1 MAEKL
6 IQNCTNCGAIQN
18 YDTGQATLTCTH
30 CGTQNVIE
38 RPELILPKVMDSEW
52 IVPARVDEIGIQKL
66 TYKYM
71 SLGKHTPDDMIET
84 SQITLKE
91 IFYVP
96 TYLFSGDYDAKWTA
110 TFGYDRQEPYTAYRN
125 VTYTDRN
132 GQTYTRQ
139 EPYTAY
145 RTVTDWR
152 PMNGTDTGTFNV
164 QTYSGPRIDERILT
178 IIEQT
183 NLQNITEFK
192 REFISGFDLKEIAVT
207 PDQSYRSDGERQV
220 NRLIDIGV
228 RSHAQGDRQRDW
240 YWTANINK
248 QHSNVVMPIA
258 HSVFEY
264 ENKEY
269 HIWFDGDEPSQNIG
283 DKLPEDSKRKNAI
296 NLGFLPF
303 GLTLLATA
311 ICAAAQHIN
320 TAISVIACL
329 ASLAYG
335 FARRSAIISHSQQK
349 RDALLLQKDA
359 ESSTNEHLSPE
370 ELQKLTDSYSPAVV
384 PGLAKTVND
393 SVVIPF
399 VAALCAVPLVVGGFV
414 APNVSTNDYY
424 GNEDQY
430 VSSTDNSDTSNSD
443 NTETIDPNSYPSEDG
458 SDMQSNDST
467 PSDVSGSIGSED
479 SGSEDNLGSTADNGD
494 ATGSIGN

>member
-38 RPELILPKVMDSEW
+38 RPELIVPKVMESEW
-52 IVPARVDEIGIQKL
+52 IVPARVDEVGIQKL

-84 SQITLKE
+84 AQITLKE

-152 PMNGTDTGTFNV
+152 PMNGTDAGTFNV

-178 IIEQT
+178 LIEQT
-183 NLQNITEFK
+183 NLKNITEFK
-192 REFISGFDLKEIAVT
+192 REYISGFELKEISIT
-207 PDQSYRSDGERQV
+207 PDQSYRADGERQV

-264 ENKEY
+264 DNKEF
-269 HIWFDGDEPSQNIG
+269 HIWFDGDEPSQSIG
-283 DKLPEDSKRKNAI
+283 DRLPEDSKRKNAI

-303 GLTLLATA
+303 GIAMLTTA
-311 ICAAAQHIN
+311 ICAATQHVN
-320 TAISVIACL
+320 TAISVIIGV
-329 ASLAYG
+329 ASLVYG
-335 FARRSAIISHSQQK
+335 FARRSSIISHSQQK
-349 RDALLLQKDA
+349 RDSLLMQKDA
-359 ESSTNEHLSPE
+359 ESSTNEHLTPE
-370 ELQKLTDSYSPAVV
+370 ELQKLTDSYSPADV
-384 PGLAKTVND
+384 PGLAKTAND
-393 SVVIPF
+393 SIVIPF
-399 VAALCAVPLVVGGFV
+399 VSIICVIPLVVGGFV
-414 APNVSTNDYY
+414 APNVSDINYY
-424 GNEDQY
+424 GNDGQNL
-430 VSSTDNSDTSNSD
+430 SSTENSNTPDSG
-443 NTETIDPNSYPSEDG
+443 NTEAVDPNANLAGDG
-458 SDMQSNDST
+458 SGVGTTDST
-467 PSDVSGSIGSED
+467 QTEVSGSIGDQNSD
-479 SGSEDNLGSTADNGD
+479 SSNSSTNGQNNSD